1 MLAEIR
7 RQSIMEI
14 VQRQGFASLDQL
26 SSALDVSEST
36 VRRDLAVL
44 EKTGKARR
52 THGGVFYTGSQ
63 PHVSHFLQNQSRST
77 ARKRA
82 IARAAAARVQDGDT
96 LILDGG
102 STAFELAQCLV
113 GRNLQVV
120 TNSLPVVNLLSQT
133 DATDVIVLGGFVHS
147 RTGVV
152 LGPYAVQMLEHIH
165 CRWAFL
171 GVAGLDGES
180 LFNSNQ
186 LLVETERAMIQ
197 SADTVCV
204 LADSSKFGQKGM
216 TWLCGWEGIDQV
228 VVDSELA
235 AEWKTQLQDRTELV
249 IGSITDADRESRTL
263 ET

>member
-1 MLAEIR
+1 
-7 RQSIMEI
+7 MEI

-26 SSALDVSEST
+26 SSELDVSEST

-63 PHVSHFLQNQSRST
+63 PHVSHFRQNQQLGSG
-77 ARKRA
+77 RKRA
-82 IARAAAARVQDGDT
+82 IAKAAAAMIQDGDT
-96 LILDGG
+96 LLLDGG
-102 STAFELAQCLV
+102 STAFELAQELI

-152 LGPYAVQMLEHIH
+152 LGPYTVQMLQHIH
-165 CRWAFL
+165 CRWAFM
-171 GVAGLDGES
+171 GVAGLDADS

-186 LLVETERAMIQ
+186 LLVESERAMMK

-204 LADSSKFGQKGM
+204 LADSTKFGRKGM
-216 TWLCGWEGIDQV
+216 TYLCGWEGIDHV
-228 VVDSELA
+228 VVDS
-235 AEWKTQLQDRTELV
+235 QLSRSWQDRLAEKTNLV
-249 IGSITDADRESRTL
+249 MGAVGAPESGNPSA
-263 ET
+263 E